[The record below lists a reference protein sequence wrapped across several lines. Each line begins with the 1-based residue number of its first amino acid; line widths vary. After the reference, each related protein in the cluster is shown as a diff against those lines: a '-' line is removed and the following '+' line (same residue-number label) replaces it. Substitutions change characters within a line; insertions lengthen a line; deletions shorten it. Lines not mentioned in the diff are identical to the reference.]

1 MEPFDEEREPTTDR
15 AGRKR
20 PSGLAVLAIVA
31 VVAFVVL
38 AVVLHLAGGAPTHG
52 R

>member
-1 MEPFDEEREPTTDR
+1 MEPFDEESELIADP

-20 PSGLAVLAIVA
+20 RSGLAVLAILA
-31 VVAFVVL
+31 VVLVVVI